1 MQKVLVLKLVSFLH
15 WSFTQYSSYFQA
27 LIFQNLCNS
36 KKVEHF
42 SGMFAACQ
50 HAYLS
55 PLKLNLCSNGMDH
68 WTRHIQSCLLLHS
81 PTNASMHDHCIRRY
95 LKFHGFCI
103 SPCFLGQ
110 KNLSNGQF
118 MIQGQ
123 FQIHFHSPLINTFK
137 NIIKVRNF
145 QVRKLS

>member
-1 MQKVLVLKLVSFLH
+1 MIRPIWFLLITKNTGLNLFSAKSFSLEVSPILAFIIYAIFQH
-15 WSFTQYSSYFQA
+15 FQA

-68 WTRHIQSCLLLHS
+68 
-81 PTNASMHDHCIRRY
+81 
-95 LKFHGFCI
+95 
-103 SPCFLGQ
+103 
-110 KNLSNGQF
+110 
-118 MIQGQ
+118 
-123 FQIHFHSPLINTFK
+123 
-137 NIIKVRNF
+137 
-145 QVRKLS
+145 

>member
-1 MQKVLVLKLVSFLH
+1 MLIQVCTNVQARKSLAARIHKVWTYMIMPCKNLLVLKLAPSSH
-15 WSFTQYSSYFQA
+15 SAFTQYSCHFQA

-68 WTRHIQSCLLLHS
+68 GTRHIQSCLLLHS
-81 PTNASMHDHCIRRY
+81 PTNASMHDRCIRRY
-95 LKFHGFCI
+95 LKFRGLCL
-103 SPCFLGQ
+103 SPCFLD
-110 KNLSNGQF
+110 
-118 MIQGQ
+118 
-123 FQIHFHSPLINTFK
+123 
-137 NIIKVRNF
+137 
-145 QVRKLS
+145 